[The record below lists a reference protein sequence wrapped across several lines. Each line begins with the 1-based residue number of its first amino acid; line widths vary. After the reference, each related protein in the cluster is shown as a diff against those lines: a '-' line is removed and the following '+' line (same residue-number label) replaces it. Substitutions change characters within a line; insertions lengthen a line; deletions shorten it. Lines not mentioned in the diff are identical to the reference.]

1 MSAHDYNNELAREVH
16 FRLYGH
22 ETKIVTDEL
31 KTIKKA
37 CRFLGLT
44 LSEFSRMAA
53 LKEARRTLLEFQKDK
68 VLLAKK
74 ILLEESARK
83 KKEELEKMEQ
93 EDRAV

>member
-1 MSAHDYNNELAREVH
+1 MSAHDYNNESAREVH

-74 ILLEESARK
+74 ILLEESARR

>member
-1 MSAHDYNNELAREVH
+1 MSAHDYNNENAREVH

-31 KTIKKA
+31 KTIKRA
-37 CRFLGLT
+37 CKFLGLT
-44 LSEFSRMAA
+44 LSEFSRMAT

-83 KKEELEKMEQ
+83 KKEELQKLAEE
-93 EDRAV
+93 ERAI

>member
-1 MSAHDYNNELAREVH
+1 MSAHNYDNEKAREVH

-31 KTIKKA
+31 RTIKRA
-37 CRFLGLT
+37 CKFLGLT

-68 VLLAKK
+68 VICAKK
-74 ILLEESARK
+74 ILLEEETKFK
-83 KKEELEKMEQ
+83 KQELDKEREEIK
-93 EDRAV
+93 